1 MLSEWFSTGSIHMID
16 RFFGILRSRLRWLRA
31 VSCERMDSDT
41 GGLRRLD
48 RGFTIIEL
56 LIVMGI
62 IGTLASIATP
72 RYLIYQEKVKV
83 TIAITDIDFIKRSFK
98 R

>member
-1 MLSEWFSTGSIHMID
+1 MGSD
-16 RFFGILRSRLRWLRA
+16 A
-31 VSCERMDSDT
+31 

-48 RGFTIIEL
+48 RGFTVVEL

-72 RYLIYQEKVKV
+72 RYLLYQEKVKI
-83 TIAITDIDFIKRSFK
+83 TIAITDIDFIKRSFPLLYPIFHNSMWMIQNGCH
-98 R
+98 